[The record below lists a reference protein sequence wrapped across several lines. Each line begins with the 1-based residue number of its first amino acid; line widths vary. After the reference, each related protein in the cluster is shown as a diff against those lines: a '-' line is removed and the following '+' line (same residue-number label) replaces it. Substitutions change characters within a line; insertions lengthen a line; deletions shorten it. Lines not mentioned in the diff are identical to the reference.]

1 MAAICLYHLLAE
13 RCVPDIL
20 KRAKDLKGT
29 KLNTTCIWLQIAGTH
44 CLLPEDHLL
53 QRLQKAQLLH

>member
-1 MAAICLYHLLAE
+1 MCLYHLLAE

-29 KLNTTCIWLQIAGTH
+29 NEVKYMYLFVFATVHG
-44 CLLPEDHLL
+44 PPVYV
-53 QRLQKAQLLH
+53 R